1 MQHDLQR
8 DNSGAFASMIAATTF
23 VVLLISACVAQQ
35 CVPNAAADRSVLTSQ
50 STQPPMSRPL
60 AVEVEAQVFDCPPT
74 IVLRWRP
81 LTANP
86 TTGSVQLWRRLPNDL
101 RVAAPIVVL
110 PANATNYVDTNVTIG
125 VAYEYIVMVAPQST
139 PILNGGLGVPQ
150 GYIRSGIQIPVVRKR
165 GAVLIVIERQLQTA
179 LAAIPRA
186 RGNID
191 LLRSDLTAEGWT
203 STVIA
208 VNANDTVVTV
218 KAAITAAYRADAN
231 LKALYLIGQVPYA
244 YSGNQNPD
252 GHGDHLGAWP
262 CDGFYGDID
271 YPASMWTDVKNLSA
285 LSVAT
290 RLRNWP
296 GDGKYDDLYFES
308 PLELQV
314 GRVDLS
320 RMTVFPAP
328 FQSEANLTARYLLKS
343 HEFRTAQRTYKR
355 HSLLRVHFDN
365 YLSGKGPVRFLRP
378 FFGDFPVLGADQLL
392 QKLQNESSLISAGDG
407 PGSNSAAVGIGS
419 AITLATLNPRVAV
432 LPLLGSYFGDP
443 DTTNNFLRAAIAT
456 EHVLL
461 TWWHAWPGF
470 QSVHQMALG
479 VTAGEM
485 ANASLSRYTANSA
498 QQTFPEGGRSGS
510 PAVGRVY
517 VSLLGDPTL
526 RLFNVPQPTVVADAS
541 SCGTVKFTLTET
553 KPSGDDTDAPP
564 TRHFEILD
572 SNWNF
577 ISNVNAVNGAATY
590 SHSMRA
596 GGAVSLLVR
605 AVRLETTKSGTFFTP
620 SLAVTATGT
629 ATACASTPTTATT
642 KATSVPTTT
651 TTTVTAAQATTAATK
666 ATTSTTSTSK
676 AIAATTAT
684 SNAAT
689 TTSKASS
696 ATTTLI
702 GGSGTAAPDGSPTV
716 SASAETGSSMTDSSA
731 TGSDGSLT
739 DSGTAGSDG
748 SVTGGETSSPDGSAI
763 DSNNVAASQ
772 MESVVDGGER
782 SFTLDLSVLVVAALM
797 ALVGNGKDKA

>member
-1 MQHDLQR
+1 MRAQCGRGPQR
-8 DNSGAFASMIAATTF
+8 SDKSDN
-23 VVLLISACVAQQ
+23 
-35 CVPNAAADRSVLTSQ
+35 
-50 STQPPMSRPL
+50 QPAMSRPL

-81 LTANP
+81 LSANP

-125 VAYEYIVMVAPQST
+125 VAYEYIVMVTPQTT
-139 PILNGGLGVPQ
+139 PILSGGLGVPQ

-208 VNANDTVVTV
+208 VNANDTVVSV

-231 LKALYLIGQVPYA
+231 LKALYLIGQVAYP

-271 YPASMWTDVKNLSA
+271 YPASLWTDRTNFSA
-285 LSVAT
+285 PSVAA

-296 GDGKYDDLYFES
+296 GDGKYDDLYFQS
-308 PLELQV
+308 TLELQV

-328 FQSEANLTARYLLKS
+328 FQSEVNLTARYLLKS
-343 HEFRTAQRTYKR
+343 HEFRIAQRTYKR
-355 HSLLRVHFDN
+355 QSLLRVNFDN
-365 YLSGKGPVRFLRP
+365 YQSGKGPVRFLRP
-378 FFGDFPVLGADQLL
+378 FFGDFAVLGADQLRCRSC
-392 QKLQNESSLISAGDG
+392 KTSRRSSAPATDLAVILPRAALARPASRRRTRALPCCRCSARISATPTAPTTFCVQRLHRARSVDLVARVAGLSECPPVG
-407 PGSNSAAVGIGS
+407 ARRHGGRNGQRIAVALHRKQCSADVSRGRTKRFAVGGPCVRLAAL
-419 AITLATLNPRVAV
+419 AIRRCVSSTCRSRPSWRMRVRAAPSSSRSPRPSRAATTPTRRLRATLKFWTQT
-432 LPLLGSYFGDP
+432 GIS
-443 DTTNNFLRAAIAT
+443 
-456 EHVLL
+456 
-461 TWWHAWPGF
+461 
-470 QSVHQMALG
+470 
-479 VTAGEM
+479 
-485 ANASLSRYTANSA
+485 SA
-498 QQTFPEGGRSGS
+498 
-510 PAVGRVY
+510 
-517 VSLLGDPTL
+517 
-526 RLFNVPQPTVVADAS
+526 
-541 SCGTVKFTLTET
+541 
-553 KPSGDDTDAPP
+553 
-564 TRHFEILD
+564 
-572 SNWNF
+572 
-577 ISNVNAVNGAATY
+577 NVNAVNGAATY
-590 SHSMRA
+590 NHAMRA

-642 KATSVPTTT
+642 KATSAPTTT
-651 TTTVTAAQATTAATK
+651 TTTTAAQATTAPTK
-666 ATTSTTSTSK
+666 ATTTTIKATTASQATTATSK
-676 AIAATTAT
+676 ATTAT

-716 SASAETGSSMTDSSA
+716 SGSAETGGSMTDSNTA
-731 TGSDGSLT
+731 GSGGSLT

-763 DSNNVAASQ
+763 DSDSVAASQ
-772 MESVVDGGER
+772 MENVVDGGER
-782 SFTLDLSVLVVAALM
+782 SFALDLSVLIVAALA

>member
-1 MQHDLQR
+1 VEAR
-8 DNSGAFASMIAATTF
+8 DSSEAFSPMTAVTTF

-35 CVPNAAADRSVLTSQ
+35 CVPNAAADRSVLTSL
-50 STQPPMSRPL
+50 TNQPAMSRPL

-81 LTANP
+81 LSANP

-125 VAYEYIVMVAPQST
+125 VAYEYIVMVTPQTT
-139 PILNGGLGVPQ
+139 PILSGGLGVPQ

-191 LLRSDLTAEGWT
+191 LLRADLTAEGWT

-208 VNANDTVVTV
+208 VNANDTVVSV

-231 LKALYLIGQVPYA
+231 LKALYLIGQVAYP
-244 YSGNQNPD
+244 YSGNQSPD

-271 YPASMWTDVKNLSA
+271 YPASLWTDRTNFSA
-285 LSVAT
+285 PSVAA

-296 GDGKYDDLYFES
+296 GDGKYDDLYFQS
-308 PLELQV
+308 TLELQV

-328 FQSEANLTARYLLKS
+328 FQSEVNLTARYLLKS
-343 HEFRTAQRTYKR
+343 HEFRIAQRTYKR
-355 HSLLRVHFDN
+355 QSLLRVNFDN
-365 YLSGKGPVRFLRP
+365 YQSGKGPVRFLRP
-378 FFGDFPVLGADQLL
+378 FFGDFAVLAADELRP
-392 QKLQNESSLISAGDG
+392 KLQNTSSLISAGDG
-407 PGSNSAAVGIGS
+407 PGSYSSAGGS
-419 AITLATLNPRVAV
+419 SASFATSNPRAAV
-432 LPLLGSYFGDP
+432 LPLFGSYFGDT
-443 DTTNNFLRAAIAT
+443 DSTNNFLRGAIAS
-456 EHVLL
+456 EHILL

-470 QSVHQMALG
+470 QSVHQLALG

-485 ANASLSRYTANSA
+485 ANASLSRFTANSA
-498 QQTFPEGGRSGS
+498 QQTFPEGGPNGS
-510 PAVGRVY
+510 PSAGRVY
-517 VSLLGDPTL
+517 VSLVGDPTL

-541 SCGTVKFTLTET
+541 TCGTVKFTLTET
-553 KPSGDDTDAPP
+553 KPSGDDTDAPLA
-564 TRHFEILD
+564 RHFEILD
-572 SNWNF
+572 ANWNF
-577 ISNVNAVNGAATY
+577 VANVNAVNGAATY
-590 SHSMRA
+590 NHAMRA

-642 KATSVPTTT
+642 KATSAPTTT
-651 TTTVTAAQATTAATK
+651 TTTTAAQATTAPTK
-666 ATTSTTSTSK
+666 ATTTTIKATTASQATTATSK
-676 AIAATTAT
+676 ATTAT

-716 SASAETGSSMTDSSA
+716 SGSAETGGSMTDSNTA
-731 TGSDGSLT
+731 GSGGSLT

-763 DSNNVAASQ
+763 DSDSVAASQ
-772 MESVVDGGER
+772 MENVVDGGER
-782 SFTLDLSVLVVAALM
+782 SFALDLSVLIVAALA
-797 ALVGNGKDKA
+797 ALVGNKQQ